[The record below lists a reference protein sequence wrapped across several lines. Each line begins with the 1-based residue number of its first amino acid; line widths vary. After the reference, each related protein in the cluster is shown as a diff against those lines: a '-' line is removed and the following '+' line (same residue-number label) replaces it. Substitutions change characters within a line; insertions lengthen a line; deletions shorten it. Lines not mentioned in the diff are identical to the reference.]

1 MSRHAYLLIVHKN
14 PVQVKK
20 LLRVLDD
27 ERNLIVVHCD
37 MKMAHGDVEAISRV
51 PLESAELKILQEH
64 DVLWGSYSQ
73 VETEL
78 LLLREA
84 LGCGCSYYHLLS
96 GEDLP
101 LKSQDE
107 IHDFFDGSGKEFVA
121 CNPQFEWQAVLDAR
135 VRQRHLQNRNAS
147 VFYKSIDKVWV
158 ALQRLV
164 GVNLLDTD
172 IRYGYGSNWF
182 SVTDR
187 LANDLINHEEWVRSN
202 FAQSLCADEL
212 FLQSFALTFGY
223 QDNLYKPFDAGDK
236 WGNMRLVDWDRG
248 EGIHPYILRCKDF
261 DWMMSTGMMFGR
273 KFSMDVDPRVIEQ
286 VISVI
291 SQA

>member
-14 PVQVKK
+14 PTQVGK
-20 LLRVLDD
+20 LLGALDD
-27 ERNLIVVHCD
+27 DRNLIVVHCD
-37 MKMAHGDVEAISRV
+37 KKMSHDDVEAISSA
-51 PLESAELKILQEH
+51 PLESAELKVLQIN
-64 DVLWGSYSQ
+64 DVLWGSYTQ

-101 LKSQDE
+101 LRSQDE
-107 IHDFFDGSGKEFVA
+107 LHAFFDESGKEFVA
-121 CNPQFEWQAVLDAR
+121 CNPQFEWSAVLDAR
-135 VRQRHLQNRNAS
+135 VRQRHLQNRNVSYFSKS
-147 VFYKSIDKVWV
+147 VDRVLV
-158 ALQRLV
+158 AFQRLI
-164 GVNLLDTD
+164 GVDMLDSKV
-172 IRYGYGSNWF
+172 RYGYGSNWF

-187 LANDLINHEEWVRSN
+187 LANDVVGHEEWVRSH
-202 FAQSLCADEL
+202 FAHALCADEV

-223 QDNLYKPFDAGDK
+223 QDSLYKPYDAGDK

-248 EGIHPYILRCKDF
+248 EGIHPYTLRNDDF

-273 KFSMDVDPRVIEQ
+273 KFSMEVDPEVIERVIAA
-286 VISVI
+286 VS
-291 SQA
+291 

>member
-14 PVQVKK
+14 PTQVGK
-20 LLRVLDD
+20 LLGTLDD
-27 ERNLIVVHCD
+27 DRNLIVVHCD
-37 MKMAHGDVEAISRV
+37 KKMSHDDVEAISNA
-51 PLESAELKILQEH
+51 PLESAKLKVLQIN
-64 DVLWGSYSQ
+64 DVLWGSYIQ

-101 LKSQDE
+101 LRSQDE
-107 IHDFFDGSGKEFVA
+107 LHAFFDESGKEFVA
-121 CNPQFEWQAVLDAR
+121 CNPQFEWPAVLDAR

-147 VFYKSIDKVWV
+147 YFSKSTDRVLV
-158 ALQRLV
+158 AFQRLI
-164 GVNLLDTD
+164 GVDMLDSKVS
-172 IRYGYGSNWF
+172 YGYGSNWF

-187 LANDLINHEEWVRSN
+187 LANDVVGHEEWVRSH
-202 FAQSLCADEL
+202 FAHALCADEV

-223 QDNLYKPFDAGDK
+223 QDSLYKPYDTGDK

-248 EGIHPYILRCKDF
+248 EGIHPYTLRNDDF

-273 KFSMDVDPRVIEQ
+273 KFSMEVDPEVIERVIAA
-286 VISVI
+286 VS
-291 SQA
+291 